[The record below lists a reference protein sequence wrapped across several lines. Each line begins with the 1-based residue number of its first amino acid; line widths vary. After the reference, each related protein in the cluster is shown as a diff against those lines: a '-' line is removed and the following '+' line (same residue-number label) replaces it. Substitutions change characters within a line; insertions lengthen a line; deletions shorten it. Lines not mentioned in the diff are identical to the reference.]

1 MNATFNP
8 KLIQQQTVSF
18 DELAAEQL
26 PIILCRL
33 STLAVPISLTWGI
46 DLPLKLCG
54 KITHVLQ
61 KSDELKLIKNSEEFV
76 DISLSELSEL
86 FISLEQHNH
95 NLAIVGHN
103 QKGLRNLSI
112 YCNGTS
118 NLDQLWWKKLILA
131 CTQSHECSYC
141 C

>member
-8 KLIQQQTVSF
+8 KLVQQQTVSF
-18 DELAAEQL
+18 DELDTEQI
-26 PIILCRL
+26 PIILRRL

-46 DLPLKLCG
+46 DFPLKLCG

-76 DISLSELSEL
+76 DISLSELGEL
-86 FISLEQHNH
+86 FISLEQHSH
-95 NLAIVGHN
+95 KFAIIGHN
-103 QKGLRNLSI
+103 KKGLRNLSI

-118 NLDQLWWKKLILA
+118 NLDQLCWEKLILA
-131 CTQSHECSYC
+131 CSQSHECSYC